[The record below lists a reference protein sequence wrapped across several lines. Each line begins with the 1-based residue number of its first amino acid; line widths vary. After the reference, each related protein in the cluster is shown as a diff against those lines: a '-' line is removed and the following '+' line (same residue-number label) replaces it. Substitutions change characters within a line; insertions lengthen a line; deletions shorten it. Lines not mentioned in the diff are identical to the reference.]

1 MADPTNAFGINY
13 GSKNYAGD
21 TFAALTRQQWASY
34 VQNFVP
40 LENQLIDYAVDPG
53 KVKTAMAQASTNV
66 NEAFDAQQASTA
78 RRLKG
83 LGVTL
88 SPDEQA
94 AQQRSFG
101 LSKALADVQAQNLTR
116 DLVERRQQSIIGNP
130 APAAVTG
137 GGA

>member
-1 MADPTNAFGINY
+1 MADYNMFGVDR
-13 GSKNYAGD
+13 GSKTYAGD
-21 TFAALTRQQWASY
+21 TYAALTRQQWADY
-34 VQNFVP
+34 VRTFVP
-40 LENQLIDYAVDPG
+40 LENQLIDYAMDPG
-53 KVKTAMAQASTNV
+53 KVKEAMQQASTNV
-66 NEAFDAQQASTA
+66 TQSFDAQQASTQ

-101 LSKALADVQAQNLTR
+101 LSKALADVQAQNLTH
-116 DLVERRQQSIIGNP
+116 DLIKRRQQSIIGNP